1 MKLLKK
7 HHFFGLL
14 VVVAAT
20 TWGAP
25 AHADDTT
32 SSNNAPWVLPA
43 LIPADDAKAAA
54 INSPFHSPTPL
65 RNEPKPNLPAT
76 DASANPAESAIA
88 SSPTPYLSPE
98 EEAKKFVLKDGYH
111 LELVVSDPIIKE
123 PVVAAFDGNGR
134 MYVAEMRSYMQDIDG
149 KGEHVRNSRISLHWS
164 SKGNGIYDKDTVFAD
179 NLLLPRM
186 ILPLSDG
193 ILVNETDSDDIWLY
207 RDTKGAGV
215 SDKKELFHAGGGRG
229 GNLEHQP
236 SGLIWDLDNWLYM
249 SVNAY
254 RLRIQGT
261 NVLNEPTPANFGQW
275 GLCQDEYGK
284 IFNINAGSESG
295 PVHYQTPI
303 IYDHNYNYNE
313 DVQFVVR
320 NYQEVYPLVGLA
332 DVQGGTPRFRPAD
345 KTLNHFTATCGDE
358 IYRGDR
364 LPADLHGDL
373 VFCEPVGRLICRS
386 KIEVKE
392 GFTRLANAY
401 DKSEFIRSTDPNF
414 RPVNL
419 TTAPDGTLYIVDM
432 YRGIIQESD
441 WVRPGSYL
449 RPMVEKYQLEKNFGR
464 GRIWRLVYKD
474 LKPGPQPQMLDEKPA
489 QLVKHLA
496 HPNGWWRNTAQKLLV
511 LGGDKSVVPAL
522 IKMARSNKEP
532 LARIHALW
540 TLEGLDSLNPELLHE
555 KFSDPNPQVRI
566 AAIRTSESLYKKGD
580 QSLVPEIAALAKDPD
595 VNVVIQALLTADLLK
610 WPGSKEL
617 LETTV
622 AANPAYGVQKLI
634 GPIVN
639 APPVF
644 DPAPMQELTAE
655 EKKRL
660 VQGESIYNQL
670 CFACHG
676 QDGKGAPLQGG
687 KPGETMAPPLS
698 DSKTAT
704 GFRDGIIDVVLK
716 GLNGPIRGKNYTA
729 QMVPM
734 ESNDDEWVAAVTS
747 FIRTHLGNRS
757 TLIKPADVARARAA
771 VKNRKEPWTLEELQA
786 SLPQPLANRGQ
797 WKVTASHNPSSARLA
812 IDGDIQSRFDTGTQ
826 QVPGMWFQIELPQAT
841 EIDGLELD
849 AGTSTQDYPRGYK
862 VELSGDGQRWGK
874 PVAIGQGTGPQTEI
888 VFPTAKAKFIRIT
901 QTGSV
906 PGLFWSIHELQVL
919 KPGQPVK
926 PGSATAK
933 KSSGSV
939 FE

>member
-1 MKLLKK
+1 MP
-7 HHFFGLL
+7 
-14 VVVAAT
+14 VQ
-20 TWGAP
+20 
-25 AHADDTT
+25 ADDTT
-32 SSNNAPWVLPA
+32 HSTHSPRLLPA
-43 LIPADDAKAAA
+43 LVAENDVKFAAATRPVNTPAPSPITSQVSAPKPAD
-54 INSPFHSPTPL
+54 
-65 RNEPKPNLPAT
+65 AT
-76 DASANPAESAIA
+76 NIST
-88 SSPTPYLSPE
+88 SPTPYLSPE
-98 EEAKKFVLKDGYH
+98 EEAKKFVMQDGYR

-123 PVVAAFDGNGR
+123 PVVAVFDGNGR
-134 MYVAEMRSYMQDIDG
+134 MYVAEMRSYMQNIDG
-149 KGEHVRNSRISLHWS
+149 KDEHVRNSRISLHWS
-164 SKGNGIYDKDTVFAD
+164 SKGNGVFDKHTVFVD

-207 RDTKGAGV
+207 RDTKGTGV
-215 SDKKELFHAGGGRG
+215 SDKKELFHAGGRRG

-236 SGLIWDLDNWLYM
+236 SGLIWDLDNWMYM

-261 NVLNEPTPANFGQW
+261 NVLHEPTPANSGQW
-275 GLCQDEYGK
+275 GLCQDNYGK
-284 IFNINAGSESG
+284 LFNINAGAELG

-313 DVQFVVR
+313 GVQFVVR

-332 DVQGGTPRFRPAD
+332 DVQGGTSRFRPEN

-364 LPADLHGDL
+364 LPADLRGDL
-373 VFCEPVGRLICRS
+373 IFCEPVGRLVCRS

-392 GFTRLANAY
+392 GFTRLRNAY

-419 TTAPDGTLYIVDM
+419 TTAPDGTLYLVDM
-432 YRGIIQESD
+432 YRGIIQEGD
-441 WVRPGSYL
+441 WVKPGSYL

-464 GRIWRLVYKD
+464 GRIWRLVHKD
-474 LKPGPQPQMLDEKPA
+474 FKPGPQPHMLTEKPA

-511 LGGDKSVVPAL
+511 LRGDKSVAPDL
-522 IKMARSNKEP
+522 TKMARSNKDP

-540 TLEGLDSLNPELLHE
+540 TLEGLDALDPALLRE
-555 KFSDPNPQVRI
+555 KFSDKDPQVRI

-580 QSLVPEIAALAKDPD
+580 QSLGPEIAALAKDPD

-617 LETTV
+617 LESTV
-622 AANPAYGVQKLI
+622 AANPAYGVQKLV

-639 APPVF
+639 APPVV
-644 DPAPMQELTAE
+644 DPVLMQELTAE

-660 VQGESIYNQL
+660 VHGESIYNQL

-676 QDGKGAPLQGG
+676 QDGKGTPLQGG

-698 DSKTAT
+698 GSRTAT

-734 ESNDDEWVAAVTS
+734 ESNDDEWVAAITS
-747 FIRTHLGNRS
+747 FVRTHLGNQA
-757 TLIKPADVARARAA
+757 TLITPADVARARAE
-771 VKNRKEPWTLEELQA
+771 VKNQKEPWTLEQLQA
-786 SLPQPLANRGQ
+786 SLPRTLADRGK
-797 WKVTASHNPSSARLA
+797 WKVSASHNSASAPLA
-812 IDGDIQSRFDTGTQ
+812 IDGNIQSRFDTATE

-841 EIDGLELD
+841 DIDGLELD
-849 AGTSTQDYPRGYK
+849 AASSSRDYPRGYK
-862 VELSGDGQRWGK
+862 VELSLDGQHWGQ
-874 PVAIGQGTGPQTEI
+874 PVATGHGTGSRTEI
-888 VFPTAKAKFIRIT
+888 VFPTAKARLIRIT

-926 PGSATAK
+926 QGSATTK
-933 KSSGSV
+933 KSSSPV